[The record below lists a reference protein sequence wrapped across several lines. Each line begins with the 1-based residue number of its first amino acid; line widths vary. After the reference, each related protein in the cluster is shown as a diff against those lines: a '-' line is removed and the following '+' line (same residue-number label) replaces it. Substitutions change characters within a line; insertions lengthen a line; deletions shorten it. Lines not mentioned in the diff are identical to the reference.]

1 MWSHGMTT
9 QESKIEEW
17 QTSFQSNPILD
28 GSTNN
33 ILKVEGVN
41 GASVKDVSSEM
52 PRDFRFEERIS
63 DPYWLRPAS
72 KLAEENFSLRFF
84 SKDVA

>member
-41 GASVKDVSSEM
+41 GASVKDVTSEM
-52 PRDFRFEERIS
+52 PRYFRFEERIS
-63 DPYWLRPAS
+63 HPYWLRPAS
-72 KLAEENFSLRFF
+72 KPAEEISYCVSSVKMWL
-84 SKDVA
+84 

>member
-9 QESKIEEW
+9 QESKIDEW
-17 QTSFQSNPILD
+17 QTSFRSNPILD
-28 GSTNN
+28 GSTND

-41 GASVKDVSSEM
+41 VASVKDVSSEV

-63 DPYWLRPAS
+63 DLPQNWPKKISHCVSSVKMWL
-72 KLAEENFSLRFF
+72 
-84 SKDVA
+84 